1 MSHRLGNRFI
11 VGATTALALSLGA
24 LGVAPPARAAGK
36 GPIKIG
42 VISEESAIVGQS
54 ISQGAQL
61 AADDIN
67 AHGGV
72 MGRKVVIVTY
82 DDHASAADAVRAF
95 QRAAEQDHV
104 KAVVA
109 TFISEVALA
118 IEPWAARLHMPTVT
132 PAAASDLISKQVHD
146 KYAQYKYMFEAW
158 LPAPLLA
165 QSICDSADDLLVK
178 PLHIKTVAIMSED
191 ADWTKPLDEGLKSC
205 LPKVGL
211 TVTTE
216 VRFNPDTTDFTPIFN
231 RIEATH
237 PNLILTGIA
246 HVGVQPTV
254 QWHDQ
259 QVPMPLGG
267 ISAQATNPTFW
278 KDTNGAANGVI
289 TQTGTVQG
297 LAITPRTLP
306 VAAEFIKKYGH
317 FPAFTGFT
325 AYDAVRAL
333 AAAMQ
338 REHSTNPD
346 KIVVGMEQTH
356 MVGTLGN
363 LGFYG
368 RKDQF
373 THAARY
379 GKGWITSTFMQWQNG
394 KQVCVW
400 PTDICHGK
408 LEFPPFVKLP
418 RMAAK

>member
-1 MSHRLGNRFI
+1 MAPDRQIGPASRALRECTRGDCAKTGPNGHSLREAKSMSHRLGNRFI

-95 QRAAEQDHV
+95 QRAAEQDHA

-109 TFISEVALA
+109 PFSSEVALA

-158 LPAPLLA
+158 MPAPLLA

-237 PNLILTGIA
+237 PNLIMTGIS

-259 QVPMPLGG
+259 QVPIPMAGE
-267 ISAQATNPTFW
+267 SYQATTTSFW
-278 KDTNGAANGVI
+278 KDTNGATEGVI
-289 TQTGTVQG
+289 TADAGAPGV
-297 LAITPRTLP
+297 AVTPKTIP
-306 VAAEFIKKYGH
+306 FIE
-317 FPAFTGFT
+317 
-325 AYDAVRAL
+325 AYTKRFGVSPSYAGYA
-333 AAAMQ
+333 
-338 REHSTNPD
+338 
-346 KIVVGMEQTH
+346 
-356 MVGTLGN
+356 
-363 LGFYG
+363 
-368 RKDQF
+368 
-373 THAARY
+373 
-379 GKGWITSTFMQWQNG
+379 TF
-394 KQVCVW
+394 
-400 PTDICHGK
+400 
-408 LEFPPFVKLP
+408 
-418 RMAAK
+418 